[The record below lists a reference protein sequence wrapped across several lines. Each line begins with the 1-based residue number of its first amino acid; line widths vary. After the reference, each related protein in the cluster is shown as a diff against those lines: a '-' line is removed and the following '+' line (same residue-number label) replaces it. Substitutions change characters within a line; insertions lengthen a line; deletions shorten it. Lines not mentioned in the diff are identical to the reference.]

1 MTRSRLPGQGLVE
14 FAISGLCVVLL
25 IFGIT
30 SFGFS
35 AWQTS
40 SVDYQLSTMAST
52 LPDGWS
58 SMDSDELVRELVLRD
73 STLDPARLTVSDA
86 HVSIE
91 ERDQVKADDGV
102 ATSLGSSA
110 TRNKERW
117 LKVTGTVTYDST
129 GGVAL
134 GGQVVRTRSVCGT
147 YQLERLYEVF

>member
-1 MTRSRLPGQGLVE
+1 MRRQLSGQGLVE
-14 FAISGLCVVLL
+14 FAISGLCVILL

-58 SMDSDELVRELVLRD
+58 SMSSDELVRELVLKD
-73 STLDPARLTVSDA
+73 STLDPAKLTVTDA
-86 HVSIE
+86 HVTVE
-91 ERDQVKADDGV
+91 EKDHIKADDEV

-117 LKVTGTVTYDST
+117 LKVTGTVSYDST

-134 GGQVVRTRSVCGT
+134 GGQIVRTRTVCGT